1 LRPEQLAAG
10 RTASYALLGQL
21 RSAIDESVADF
32 EVLEPL
38 ELADRVRFLAE
49 RFTRAAD
56 RAGRAR

>member
-1 LRPEQLAAG
+1 MH
-10 RTASYALLGQL
+10 YWGQL
-21 RSAIDESVADF
+21 RSAIDESVAGY

-38 ELADRVRFLAE
+38 ELADPVRFLAE